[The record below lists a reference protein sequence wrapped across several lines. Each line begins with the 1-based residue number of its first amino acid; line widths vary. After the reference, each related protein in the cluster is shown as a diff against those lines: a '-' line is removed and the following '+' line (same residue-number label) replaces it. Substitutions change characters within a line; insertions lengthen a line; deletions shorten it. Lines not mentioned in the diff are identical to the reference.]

1 MTQKSC
7 GSQHHHAFD
16 EEEVVMEKKKLI
28 EFRNIVKDFDGQL
41 VLKGINL
48 DIYEN
53 EFVTLLGPSGCGKT
67 TLLRILGG
75 FLQQSEGKVVFD
87 GEVIDDLPPYKRELN
102 TVFQKYAL
110 FPHMNVYD
118 NIAFGLKIKKMSK
131 DVIEQKVLKM
141 LKLIGLEGYEKKNV
155 TLLSGGQQQRIAIAR
170 ALVNEPKVLLLDE
183 PLGALDLK
191 LRKEMQY
198 ELKKIQQEVG
208 ITFIYVTHDQEEALT
223 MSDKIVVMKDG
234 EIQQV
239 GTPTDI
245 YNEPENRYVANFI
258 GESNIIPGV
267 MLDDY
272 KVMFDDITFDCVDFG
287 FKKNEKVD
295 VVIRPEDLD
304 IVKEEDGKMT
314 GVVKS
319 VLFKGVH
326 YEIMVETVP
335 GTTVIVQMQVTQSH
349 DVTSENGKEKMSAN
363 DFYVDIEDLHLL
375 DDAEI
380 IARADAKAWDPETDE
395 YISIN
400 KIEYDLKNELG
411 EYPVVFST
419 SNGTEVRRKIIVVNQ
434 PFVKNLKANEG
445 VMAFNFFKT
454 IDEIKESVAL
464 DTDLKTWANAQG
476 WKLNDEDESV
486 DIYVDYDFDPE
497 TIKEGIYQV
506 RFSTEGREFKIHTTD
521 YVEEGKKVGLT
532 FFPEDIHV
540 MKKMVF

>member
-1 MTQKSC
+1 
-7 GSQHHHAFD
+7 
-16 EEEVVMEKKKLI
+16 MEMENKKLI
-28 EFRNIVKDFDGQL
+28 QFKNIVKDFDGQL

-75 FLQQSEGKVVFD
+75 FLDVTEGKVIFD
-87 GEVIDDLPPYKRELN
+87 GEDIAQLPPYKRELN

-131 DVIEQKVLKM
+131 DVIEQKVMKM
-141 LKLIGLEGYEKKNV
+141 LKLINLEGFEDKDV

-183 PLGALDLK
+183 PLAALDLK

-239 GTPTDI
+239 GSPTDI
-245 YNEPENRYVANFI
+245 YNEPENCYVARFI
-258 GESNIIPGV
+258 GESNIIPGI
-267 MLDDY
+267 MLEDY
-272 KVMFDDITFDCVDFG
+272 KVRFDDIDFDCVDFG
-287 FKKNEKVD
+287 FKKNEPVD

-304 IVKEEDGKMT
+304 IVKEEEGKMT

-335 GTTVIVQMQVTQSH
+335 GTTVTVDMQVTQEH
-349 DVTSENGKEKMSAN
+349 DVSSSDASEKISAN
-363 DFYVDIEDLHLL
+363 DFYVDIKDMEELN
-375 DDAEI
+375 DAEI
-380 IARADAKAWDPETDE
+380 IARADAQAWSTENDE
-395 YISIN
+395 YISIS
-400 KIEYDLKNELG
+400 KIEYDIKEEIG
-411 EYPVVFST
+411 TYPVTFST
-419 SNGTEVRRKIIVVNQ
+419 NNGTSVTINVFVVKQQYVEN
-434 PFVKNLKANEG
+434 PKANEAIA
-445 VMAFNFFKT
+445 AFNFFKT
-454 IDEIKESVAL
+454 VDEIKESAAL
-464 DTDLKTWANAQG
+464 DTDLKTWANAQS
-476 WKLNDEDESV
+476 WKLSDESDV
-486 DIYVDYDFDPE
+486 EISNVEYEFDSDQI
-497 TIKEGIYQV
+497 TAGTYKV
-506 RFSTEGREFKIHTTD
+506 TFSTQGREFKVHTTD
-521 YVEEGKKVGLT
+521 IAKEGAEVGLS

-540 MKKMVF
+540 MSKMGF

>member
-1 MTQKSC
+1 M
-7 GSQHHHAFD
+7 
-16 EEEVVMEKKKLI
+16 EMEKKKLI
-28 EFRNIVKDFDGQL
+28 QFQNIVKDFDGQL

-75 FLQQSEGKVVFD
+75 FIDASEGHVIFD
-87 GEVIDDLPPYKRELN
+87 GVDIAQLPPYKRELN

-131 DVIEQKVLKM
+131 DVIEQKVMKM
-141 LKLIGLEGYEKKNV
+141 LKLINLEGFEDKDV

-223 MSDKIVVMKDG
+223 MSDKIVIMKDG

-239 GTPTDI
+239 GSPTDI
-245 YNEPENRYVANFI
+245 YNEPENRYVASFI

-267 MLDDY
+267 MLEDY
-272 KVMFDDITFDCVDFG
+272 KVQFDDIVFDCVDFG
-287 FKKNEKVD
+287 FKEKEAVD

-304 IVKEEDGKMT
+304 IVKEEDGKLT
-314 GVVKS
+314 GIVKS

-335 GTTVIVQMQVTQSH
+335 GTTVTVNMQVTKEH
-349 DVTSENGKEKMSAN
+349 DIVSTDATEKISAN
-363 DFYVDIEDLHLL
+363 DFYVDIEDVKELN
-375 DDAEI
+375 DAEI
-380 IARADAKAWDPETDE
+380 IARADAQAWEIESDE
-395 YISIN
+395 FISIS
-400 KIEYDLKNELG
+400 KIEYDIKEEIG
-411 EYPVVFST
+411 TYPVTFTTNSGTSVTIDVF
-419 SNGTEVRRKIIVVNQ
+419 VVQQAYVEN
-434 PFVKNLKANEG
+434 PKANEAIA
-445 VMAFNFFKT
+445 AFNFFKT
-454 IDEIKESVAL
+454 VDEIKESAAL
-464 DTDLKTWANAQG
+464 DTDLKTWANAQS
-476 WKLNDEDESV
+476 WKLSDESDV
-486 DIYVDYDFDPE
+486 EISNVEYDFDPDNIVAG
-497 TIKEGIYQV
+497 TYPV
-506 RFSTEGREFKIHTTD
+506 TFSTQGRELKVHTTD
-521 YVEEGKKVGLT
+521 IAEEGAEVGLA
-532 FFPEDIHV
+532 FYPEDIHV
-540 MKKMVF
+540 MSKMGY